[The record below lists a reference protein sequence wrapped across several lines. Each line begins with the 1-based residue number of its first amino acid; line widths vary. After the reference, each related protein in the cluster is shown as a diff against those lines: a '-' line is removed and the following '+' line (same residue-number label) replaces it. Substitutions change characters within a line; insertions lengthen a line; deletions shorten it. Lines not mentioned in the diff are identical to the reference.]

1 MAARQVTDEDIPNV
15 PNLYFSIEMKL
26 FRILRDVTA
35 HDSLVYKR

>member
-1 MAARQVTDEDIPNV
+1 MAARQVTEEDFANV
-15 PNLYFSIEMKL
+15 ANLYFSIEMIL